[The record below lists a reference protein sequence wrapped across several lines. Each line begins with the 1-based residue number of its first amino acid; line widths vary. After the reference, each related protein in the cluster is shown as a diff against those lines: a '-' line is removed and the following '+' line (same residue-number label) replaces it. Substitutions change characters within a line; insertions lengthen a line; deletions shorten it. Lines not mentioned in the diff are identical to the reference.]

1 MLVLFEA
8 RLDGV
13 RVSEDDLRRRDRDEH
28 IRELPSRRE
37 RFTVVGECAAGPA
50 ADPQAWNAVISASM
64 R

>member
-13 RVSEDDLRRRDRDEH
+13 GMSEDDLRRRDRDEH

-37 RFTVVGECAAGPA
+37 RFTVVGECAARPA
-50 ADPQAWNAVISASM
+50 ADTRAWNAVISASM

>member
-8 RLDGV
+8 RLDGGG
-13 RVSEDDLRRRDRDEH
+13 VSEDDLRRRDRDEH

-37 RFTVVGECAAGPA
+37 RFTIVGERAARPA
-50 ADPQAWNAVISASM
+50 ADTQAWNAVISASM